1 MRVFF
6 FLLIFA
12 ICSWAGTIFNGGLE
26 ILSIKSS
33 EAGDLKVDNKS
44 VSWLNHP
51 SKDGVKIAI
60 IPASYYAKNDINIT
74 NSLNGQSSLKVL
86 KVEQKEY
93 KKESIKVAP
102 AKANPPK
109 SVMKRIEKERNEA
122 IEVYRSI
129 TPNLLVNSK
138 FIAPMSSF
146 ITSQYGNARVFNNSI
161 KSYHGGTDYRAPI
174 GQKVIAAN
182 DGIVRIAKDRYYA
195 GKSVIIDHGGGI
207 YTQYYHLDRIDV
219 KVGQKVSKGDQIGLS
234 GATGRVSGP
243 HLHFGVIIR
252 NIQVDPL
259 VFIEKFN
266 SLF

>member
-1 MRVFF
+1 MRVFLTLL
-6 FLLIFA
+6 FLALN
-12 ICSWAGTIFNGGLE
+12 SWAGTIFNGGIE
-26 ILSIKSS
+26 IISIKSVY
-33 EAGDLKVDNKS
+33 AGDLKVNNKP

-51 SKDGVKIAI
+51 IENDVKIAL

-74 NSLNGQSSLKVL
+74 NSLNGQNSVTILKM
-86 KVEQKEY
+86 EQKNY

-109 SVMKRIEKERNEA
+109 SVMKRIENERNEA
-122 IEVYRSI
+122 MEIYRTFSS
-129 TPNLLVNSK
+129 NLLVNSK

-146 ITSQYGNARVFNNSI
+146 ITSQYGNARVFNDTI

-207 YTQYYHLDRIDV
+207 YTQYYHLDRIDA
-219 KVGQKVSKGDQIGLS
+219 KVGQRVAKGDQIGLS

-243 HLHFGVIIR
+243 HLHFGVIVR
-252 NIQVDPL
+252 NVQVDPL

>member
-1 MRVFF
+1 MRVFLT
-6 FLLIFA
+6 LLLLA
-12 ICSWAGTIFNGGLE
+12 LHSWAGTIFNGGIE
-26 ILSIKSS
+26 IISIKSVY
-33 EAGDLKVDNKS
+33 AGDLKVNNKP

-51 SKDGVKIAI
+51 RENDAKIAL
-60 IPASYYAKNDINIT
+60 IPANYYAKNDINIT
-74 NSLNGQSSLKVL
+74 NSLNGQNSLTIL
-86 KVEQKEY
+86 KMEQKNY

-109 SVMKRIEKERNEA
+109 SVMKRIENERNEA
-122 IEVYRSI
+122 MEIYRTFS
-129 TPNLLVNSK
+129 PNLLVNSK

-146 ITSQYGNARVFNNSI
+146 ITSQYGNARVFNDTI
-161 KSYHGGTDYRAPI
+161 KSYHGGTDYRASI

-195 GKSVIIDHGGGI
+195 GKSIVIDHGGGI
-207 YTQYYHLDRIDV
+207 YTQYYHLDRIDA
-219 KVGQKVSKGDQIGLS
+219 KVGQRVTKGDQIGLS

-243 HLHFGVIIR
+243 HLHFGVIVR
-252 NIQVDPL
+252 NVQVDPL